1 MRWKAKDRWGWRRTF
16 AFLPVEIDGEVIWC
30 EWYERRFCGDHYEV
44 RATLAETQPDERT
57 GNG

>member
-44 RATLAETQPDERT
+44 RATLAEPTDEA
-57 GNG
+57 